1 MIRAFKRLAVTLALL
16 FFMSGCQAM
25 TGQTVGESMDDSMI
39 TSSVKTQLASDK
51 LVTLTRVEVEKCEF
65 NGQQLRF
72 ITGRTRDRAGSRKLA
87 RLTFLPLPAGTYE
100 NRIPREITK
109 LLIP

>member
-1 MIRAFKRLAVTLALL
+1 MACRK
-16 FFMSGCQAM
+16 
-25 TGQTVGESMDDSMI
+25 
-39 TSSVKTQLASDK
+39 K
-51 LVTLTRVEVEKCEF
+51 LLTRVEVEKCEF

-72 ITGRTRDRAGSRKLA
+72 VTGRTRDQAGSRKLA

-100 NRIPREITK
+100 KRIPREITR

>member
-1 MIRAFKRLAVTLALL
+1 MACRKKR
-16 FFMSGCQAM
+16 
-25 TGQTVGESMDDSMI
+25 
-39 TSSVKTQLASDK
+39 
-51 LVTLTRVEVEKCEF
+51 LTRVEVEKCEF

-72 ITGRTRDRAGSRKLA
+72 VTGQTRDHAGSRKLA

-100 NRIPREITK
+100 KRIPREITR

>member
-1 MIRAFKRLAVTLALL
+1 VLHGDVVIPPQSQVNARSQAVTNGDGPNGAKHKRQE
-16 FFMSGCQAM
+16 MACR
-25 TGQTVGESMDDSMI
+25 
-39 TSSVKTQLASDK
+39 KK
-51 LVTLTRVEVEKCEF
+51 RLTRVEVEKCEF

-72 ITGRTRDRAGSRKLA
+72 VTGRTRDQAGSRKLV

-100 NRIPREITK
+100 KRIPREITR

>member
-1 MIRAFKRLAVTLALL
+1 MGNGPNGAKHKRQEMA
-16 FFMSGCQAM
+16 CRKQR
-25 TGQTVGESMDDSMI
+25 
-39 TSSVKTQLASDK
+39 
-51 LVTLTRVEVEKCEF
+51 LTRVEVEKCEF

-72 ITGRTRDRAGSRKLA
+72 VAGRTRAKAGSRKLA

-100 NRIPREITK
+100 KRIPREITK